1 MCVCMSRKSEK
12 CLRKKK
18 NEIVNQFHGILV
30 NPYLIGIL
38 SFTLPLLL
46 VVLKVSCSTTISFS
60 FKFSDSTS

>member
-12 CLRKKK
+12 CLRKK

-38 SFTLPLLL
+38 SFALPLLL